1 MLLKHLFLCLL
12 ISLHLHKI
20 DLMKKLL
27 LVFIIAITI
36 VACSTS
42 SDGYTLNGKIT
53 GELIDSTKI
62 YLKAIDSTNRL
73 IDIDTTM
80 SSNGTFKFTGDQ
92 STPSLN
98 YIVIDGIRGNFPVI
112 IENGNISFSGQ
123 KDSLQFATIAGTP
136 QNEFFS
142 NFLTEQRSMQSI
154 AESMQRDLRAAR
166 NSKDSAT
173 MNSLRDEFFEL
184 QEKSKQFSQDFIK
197 ENPSALISALLLQN
211 LLRAKSLPATD
222 VKTYYDALTEDIK
235 ATKPGKAIA
244 KELANV
250 LATEIGATAPSFSG
264 PSPDGNT
271 LALSDVKG
279 KLVLV
284 DFWAA
289 WCKPCRAENPNIV
302 SVYNKYKE
310 KGFNVIGVS
319 LDRKSEDWLKAIEA
333 DGLAWNHISNLKYF
347 NDPIAKMYNVN
358 GIPAAFL
365 LDENGVIVGKN
376 LRGPALE
383 QKVAEFLN

>member
-1 MLLKHLFLCLL
+1 M
-12 ISLHLHKI
+12 HKI
-20 DLMKKLL
+20 NLMKKLL

>member
-1 MLLKHLFLCLL
+1 M
-12 ISLHLHKI
+12 HKI
-20 DLMKKLL
+20 NLMKKLL

-358 GIPAAFL
+358 AIPAAFL

>member
-1 MLLKHLFLCLL
+1 M
-12 ISLHLHKI
+12 HKI
-20 DLMKKLL
+20 NLMKKLL
-27 LVFIIAITI
+27 LVFIITITI

-358 GIPAAFL
+358 AIPAAFL
-365 LDENGVIVGKN
+365 LDENGVIIGKN

>member
-1 MLLKHLFLCLL
+1 M
-12 ISLHLHKI
+12 HKI
-20 DLMKKLL
+20 NLMKKLL

-80 SSNGTFKFTGDQ
+80 SSNGTFKFTGNQ

-358 GIPAAFL
+358 AIPAAFL

>member
-1 MLLKHLFLCLL
+1 
-12 ISLHLHKI
+12 
-20 DLMKKLL
+20 MKKLL
-27 LVFIIAITI
+27 LVLIIAITI

-358 GIPAAFL
+358 AIPAAFL